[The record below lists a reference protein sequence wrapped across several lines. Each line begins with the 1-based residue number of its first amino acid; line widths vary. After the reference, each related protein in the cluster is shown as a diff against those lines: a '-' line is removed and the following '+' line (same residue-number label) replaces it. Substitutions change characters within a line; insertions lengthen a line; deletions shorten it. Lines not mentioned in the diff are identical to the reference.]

1 MHTFYKKNARV
12 LAYMKKKLYICRL
25 FVYSRIKSGG
35 INIQGSRKNAREQ
48 DKEK

>member
-1 MHTFYKKNARV
+1 MHTFHKKNARV
-12 LAYMKKKLYICRL
+12 RGYIKKKVYICRL
-25 FVYSRIKSGG
+25 FVDGRIKSGG